1 MGGQRDIN
9 LFECTIRVVG
19 GLLAA
24 HALSG
29 DALFRD
35 RAALVARAF
44 AETGAFASASGLPY
58 GTMTL
63 VNRSWPVPAPADVA
77 SHADDDDGAG
87 AGANASE
94 ALVLPPPPAG
104 WPEQLAASMFVGTG
118 VATAGGLAFNPH
130 WFGGA
135 SSTSEVATLQAGTKG
150 TGARC
155 AAVSQRAQFV
165 PSPAP
170 PRPTPPPTTPHLA
183 SPRSL
188 SSAPSPPRRATLAS
202 TRRASAPCGRWRC
215 SGRPTAS
222 SPSSWTR
229 PPARSA
235 TRR

>member
-63 VNRSWPVPAPADVA
+63 VNRSWPQVPAPTDG
-77 SHADDDDGAG
+77 GAG
-87 AGANASE
+87 AGADAAE
-94 ALVLPPPPAG
+94 ALALPPPPAG

-118 VATAGGLAFNPH
+118 VATAGGLAFHPH

-135 SSTSEVATLQAGTKG
+135 SSTSEVATLQASGE
-150 TGARC
+150 GARER
-155 AAVSQRAQFV
+155 AAQPSQHARLTFL
-165 PSPAP
+165 PLPAP
-170 PRPTPPPTTPHLA
+170 HPPPQRHT
-183 SPRSL
+183 
-188 SSAPSPPRRATLAS
+188 
-202 TRRASAPCGRWRC
+202 
-215 SGRPTAS
+215 
-222 SPSSWTR
+222 
-229 PPARSA
+229 
-235 TRR
+235 